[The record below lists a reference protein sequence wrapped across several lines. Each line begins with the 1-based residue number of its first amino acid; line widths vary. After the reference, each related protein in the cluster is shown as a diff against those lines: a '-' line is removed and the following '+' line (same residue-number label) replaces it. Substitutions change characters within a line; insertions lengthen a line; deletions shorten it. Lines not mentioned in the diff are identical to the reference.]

1 MQKRKVSILG
11 LKKDLHVE
19 AKKMIKLM
27 KIGQFIYTDI
37 YPLSIHLYQ
46 QKQEKD
52 PRHMIKRRRVEI

>member
-19 AKKMIKLM
+19 AKKMIKLT

-46 QKQEKD
+46 QKQEK
-52 PRHMIKRRRVEI
+52 RSKT

>member
-19 AKKMIKLM
+19 AKKMIKLT

-46 QKQEKD
+46 QKQEKRSKTYD
-52 PRHMIKRRRVEI
+52 TTKKG